1 MRHSRLLAA
10 SIVALVLAACGGGS
24 GGYNVGPGGT
34 SGGTNNGGNTGG
46 NNPNVITLTSA
57 ISFNP
62 ASLTVPT
69 GTTVTWKWD
78 TCSDTGGYGGYGTC
92 VSHSV
97 TFDDGSGITSGTQSS
112 GTFTRTFNTVG
123 TYKYHCTVHGAD
135 VMSAQIVVQ

>member
-24 GGYNVGPGGT
+24 RGYNVDPGGT
-34 SGGTNNGGNTGG
+34 KGGTNNGGN
-46 NNPNVITLTSA
+46 NPNVVTLNSGT
-57 ISFNP
+57 SFNP
-62 ASLTVPT
+62 AAVTVPT

-92 VSHSV
+92 VSHNV
-97 TFDDGSGITSGTQSS
+97 TFDDGSGLSSGSQSS

-123 TYKYHCTVHGAD
+123 TYKYHCAIHGAD
-135 VMSAQIVVQ
+135 VMSG